1 MRSTR
6 TWIGSRRHDDS
17 GPPVTPGDPYPGD
30 PYPRD
35 LEGYGAHPPHPQWP
49 GDANIAVSI
58 VLNVEEG
65 GESCVLH
72 GDRFSESV
80 LTDVGA
86 VPLEDARNMNVESM
100 FEYGSRVGFW
110 QVLRMLDERRARA
123 TIYAVGMALER
134 NPAAAEALARSSF
147 EVACHG
153 QRWIDYQFVS
163 EAKERADMLQNIE
176 IITRLIGR
184 RPVGWYTGR
193 PSQNTRR
200 LVVETGGFLYDSDAY
215 NDDLPYWT
223 RVGDR
228 AHLVVPHSFDTND
241 SRLQRG
247 GDFATGED
255 FFVYCRDAF
264 DWLYR
269 QGADGRP
276 RMMTISLH
284 GRIIGR
290 PGRIGALARLLDHIQ
305 RHGAVWLC
313 SREDIARHWIADH
326 PAPAQRASP

>member
-1 MRSTR
+1 MT
-6 TWIGSRRHDDS
+6 
-17 GPPVTPGDPYPGD
+17 PGD

-35 LEGYGAHPPHPQWP
+35 LVGYGAHPPHPRWP
-49 GDANIAVSI
+49 GDARIAVSI

-86 VPLEDARNMNVESM
+86 LPLQDARNMNVEST

-110 QVLRMLDERRARA
+110 EILRLLRERRVQA

-134 NPAAAEALARSSF
+134 NPKAAEALAQSGL

-153 QRWIDYQFVS
+153 QRWIDYQS
-163 EAKERADMLQNIE
+163 IAEAAERDDILRNIE
-176 IITRLIGR
+176 IVTRLTGQ

-193 PSQNTRR
+193 PSPNTRR
-200 LVVETGGFLYDSDAY
+200 LVVDIGGFLYDSDAY

-228 AHLVVPHSFDTND
+228 PHLVVPHSFDTND

-247 GDFATGED
+247 GDFSTGEG

-269 QGADGRP
+269 QGSEGRP

-284 GRIIGR
+284 GRVIGR

-305 RHGAVWLC
+305 RHDAVWLC
-313 SREDIARHWIADH
+313 GRAEIARHWIAQH
-326 PAPAQRASP
+326 PAR